1 VKLSLFYRAD
11 LCTNLTTLNIDEYM
25 EYYTA
30 TAKQLYVELEQLQY
44 SVSDHSNRANRAIHL
59 IRNTLKLFR
68 ISVCTKG
75 FLSQEDEI
83 RFFKHVKPQVHSY
96 LIFYTH
102 LYEIESKKL
111 VLSSDQMKGY
121 IDRKRKDFRYQ
132 TYDNLEFVNYYR
144 SGSTHQDKVYFL
156 RESDY
161 SPLNQQSSVA
171 FRDPEFTAPYDHI
184 ASVVLAYELF
194 LKYLEPSHKIQDDS
208 IDKLLKWTDS
218 KASLVELI
226 YALNESGAINDG
238 KTDIKTICA
247 EFERIFN
254 FELKDVYSTYRDI
267 SLRKTNRTKFLT
279 KLSDA
284 LEDRVLRADE
294 Y

>member
-1 VKLSLFYRAD
+1 
-11 LCTNLTTLNIDEYM
+11 M

-30 TAKQLYVELEQLQY
+30 TAKQLYLELEQLQY
-44 SVSDHSNRANRAIHL
+44 SVSDHTNRANRAIQL
-59 IRNTLKLFR
+59 IRNTLKFFR
-68 ISVCTKG
+68 QSICTSG
-75 FLSQEDEI
+75 FESQDDEI
-83 RFFKHVKPQVHSY
+83 HFFKHIKPQVNSY

-102 LYEIESKKL
+102 LFEIESKKL
-111 VLSSDQMKGY
+111 VLTDERLAGY
-121 IDRKRKDFRYQ
+121 IDRKCKEFRYQ

-144 SGSTHQDKVYFL
+144 SGYTHQDKVYFL
-156 RESDY
+156 RDSEY
-161 SPLNQQSSVA
+161 SPLNQQGSAV
-171 FRDPEFTAPYDHI
+171 FRDPEFSSPYDHV

-194 LKYLEPSHKIQDDS
+194 LKYLDPSSEAKKDNAY
-208 IDKLLKWTDS
+208 KLLQWTDS

-226 YALNESGAINDG
+226 YALNESGALNGG

-247 EFERIFN
+247 EFEKIFN

-284 LEDRVLRADE
+284 FDDRILKIDKI
-294 Y
+294 